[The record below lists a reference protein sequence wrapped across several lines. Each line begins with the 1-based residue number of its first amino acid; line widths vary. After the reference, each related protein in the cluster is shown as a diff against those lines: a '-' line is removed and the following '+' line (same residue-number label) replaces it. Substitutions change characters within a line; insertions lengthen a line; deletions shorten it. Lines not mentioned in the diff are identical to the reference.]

1 MPLCEE
7 ELVYNRVIIS
17 VLCKEHLDI
26 LDKVKQ

>member
-1 MPLCEE
+1 MPLCE
-7 ELVYNRVIIS
+7 ELVYNRMIIS

>member
-1 MPLCEE
+1 MPLCE